1 MPAKRTLAA
10 AIPLIAL
17 TALICLI
24 TLSPRAS
31 AQTDRHI
38 HPWPPLPPIQ
48 RSLTLTDMR
57 VDVQIDSG
65 LARTTIKQTLRNDGG
80 MVAEGSYMLPL
91 PKGAVISDFA
101 LIDGDRRLTPEL
113 LDAQQARDIYQEIVR
128 QIRDPGLLEF
138 QDNGTFRV
146 SVFPFQPGET
156 RSVEVSYSQQLE
168 GSTSLVS
175 YNLPLRWA
183 SWSGVRDAA
192 FSLNY
197 DITSAFD
204 LGTIS
209 SPTHSVS
216 VNREGQRRAWGSFE
230 ARVTDF
236 PSDFALNIGRRT
248 GDFAASLLTYP
259 GDGGEDGYFML
270 SLLAALPQS
279 ETYVPKDVLFI
290 FDKSGSMSGEKIEQ
304 AKGGLR
310 FVLGQLKEDDR
321 FNLVYYSDAVST
333 LFSDGLRSASRANRD
348 EAQRLVDTLTADG
361 GTDINGAL
369 TEGAR
374 LLSPDGRPTYVIFMT
389 DGLPTVGE
397 VEVSRIIDNVKQGMD
412 SDVKL
417 FVFGV
422 GYDVNTTLLDSL
434 SYNHHGSASYVAPG
448 QDIEV
453 EVSRFYAKMSSPALV
468 DLALEIAGMQFHDLM
483 PRELPDLFH
492 NNEIFITGRYKG
504 TAPTKA
510 TVTVSGQGEDGART
524 LSAAVDVSG
533 GTRHNQIPRLW
544 ANRKVSFLLDQVR
557 LKGDNPELLSEI
569 DRLAVRYGIVT
580 PYTSYLITEPGM
592 YFSRDARRQALDDE
606 MLVAR
611 EEDSG
616 ERAVGRSKVNQS
628 NQAADVAAAPQM
640 AGAGSGNAP
649 PMMPVPAAPYGEGSA
664 SMPVNY
670 VNNQTFV
677 QQAENGGYRWI
688 DARFE
693 ESMRRVQVTA
703 YSDEYFALLDEFPEL
718 ADYLSQGEEVT
729 LQIGDGLVLETVID
743 EVTNAAGELDEVRN
757 ALREGGYL

>member
-1 MPAKRTLAA
+1 M
-10 AIPLIAL
+10 
-17 TALICLI
+17 
-24 TLSPRAS
+24 
-31 AQTDRHI
+31 
-38 HPWPPLPPIQ
+38 PPIQ

-57 VDVQIDSG
+57 VDVRIDSG

-80 MVAEGSYMLPL
+80 MIAEGSYMLPL

-113 LDAQQARDIYQEIVR
+113 LDAKQARDIYQEIVR
-128 QIRDPGLLEF
+128 KVRDPGLLEF

-175 YNLPLRWA
+175 YSTPLRWA
-183 SWSGVRDAA
+183 AWSNVHDAA
-192 FSLNY
+192 FALSY
-197 DITSAFD
+197 DINSAHD

-216 VNREGQRRAWGSFE
+216 VNREGERRAWGSIE
-230 ARVTDF
+230 ARVGDF
-236 PSDFALNIGRRT
+236 PSDFTLNIGRRT
-248 GDFAASLLTYP
+248 GEFAASLLTYP
-259 GDGGEDGYFML
+259 GEAGEDGYFML

-279 ETYVPKDVLFI
+279 DKYVPKDILFI

-304 AKGGLR
+304 TKGGLR
-310 FVLGQLKEDDR
+310 FVLGQLKEEDR

-348 EAQRLVDTLTADG
+348 EAQRLVDSLTADG
-361 GTDINGAL
+361 GTDINSAL
-369 TEGAR
+369 SEGAR
-374 LLSPDGRPTYVIFMT
+374 MLRPDGRPTYVIFMT

-397 VEVSRIIDNVKQGMD
+397 VDVNRIIENAKAGMAGE
-412 SDVKL
+412 VKL

-422 GYDVNTTLLDSL
+422 GYDVNTTLLDSI
-434 SYNHHGSASYVAPG
+434 SYNHHGSASYVGPG

-453 EVSRFYAKMSSPALV
+453 EVSRFYAKMASPALV
-468 DLALEIAGMQFHDLM
+468 DIDIEIAGMQIHDLM

-492 NNEIFITGRYKG
+492 NNEVFVTGRYKG
-504 TAPTKA
+504 TAPSKA
-510 TVTVSGQGEDGART
+510 TVNVRGRGETGERT

-533 GTRHNQIPRLW
+533 GSRHNQVPRLW

-557 LKGDNPELLSEI
+557 LKGDNPELLTEI
-569 DRLAVRYGIVT
+569 DRLATRYGIVT

-592 YFSRDARRQALDDE
+592 YFAPEARRQALDDE
-606 MLVAR
+606 MQLAR
-611 EEDSG
+611 EEESG

-628 NQAADVAAAPQM
+628 NQAADVASAPQV
-640 AGAGSGNAP
+640 AGAAGGGMDSPAFLP
-649 PMMPVPAAPYGEGSA
+649 PPSPRSEDYQGSA
-664 SMPVNY
+664 DPNSTVNY

-677 QQAENGGYRWI
+677 QQSEDSRTRWV
-688 DARFE
+688 DARFKD
-693 ESMRRVQVTA
+693 SMRRVQVTA
-703 YSDEYFALLDEFPEL
+703 FSDEYFELLNEFPEL
-718 ADYLSQGEEVT
+718 ADYLAQGQEVT
-729 LQIGDGLVLETVID
+729 VQIGDELVLETVVD
-743 EVTNAAGELDEVRN
+743 EVSNTASELEEVRS
-757 ALREGGYL
+757 ALRDGGYL